1 MHVSINPYTSDL
13 PGGPLYGIPALEP
26 GAPVEDALGEEHP
39 GQAALAARRRILAGG
54 AGTCFL
60 MTGESGSGKTEA
72 TRGILA
78 LFSGLAGGGTGEA
91 PDAAVSPV
99 TVVGEKAAAGGA
111 LFLAGNLLVEALG
124 CAKTERNDNSS
135 RFGKRVTVRF
145 SRATGAVSGTRHRA
159 FLLEA
164 SRVLAHG
171 ASERSFHAF
180 YAIFR
185 GPGAEGEAPRRKR
198 SPARLPVPQPR
209 RQQPLPTPKCT
220 ETWQPDCPP
229 SESRRRS
236 RRTASGPSWRASCTS
251 RRSRF
256 RRPPRS
262 GRAGLCCKRAAG
274 VVVSTTWRRWRRRR
288 GRSGR
293 LPACWRRCSRR
304 ARRRSAPAARRQ
316 PAEVI
321 TSRHSAAKAAAVRD
335 GLAVGLYQALFEWVI
350 ALVNAGSA
358 DEKLVWRFL
367 VLRLLLTMLRCG

>member
-185 GPGAEGEAPRRKR
+185 GPPALKARLLGENARPHDFPCLNPGASNLCRGVDDAEVYRNVAAGLSAFGVPEAEQADRFWAVVACVLHLSKVTFSEAPAKRKGGVVLQTGGGGC
-198 SPARLPVPQPR
+198 SVDDMAPVEAAARALG
-209 RQQPLPTPKCT
+209 
-220 ETWQPDCPP
+220 
-229 SESRRRS
+229 
-236 RRTASGPSWRASCTS
+236 TAPGVLAALLTTS
-251 RRSRF
+251 TATI
-256 RRPPRS
+256 
-262 GRAGLCCKRAAG
+262 RAG
-274 VVVSTTWRRWRRRR
+274 SP
-288 GRSGR
+288 
-293 LPACWRRCSRR
+293 PA
-304 ARRRSAPAARRQ
+304 ARRRSSRAGTRRRRRR
-316 PAEVI
+316 PCETAWRWDC
-321 TSRHSAAKAAAVRD
+321 TKRCSSGSSRWGTPGRLTKNWYGA
-335 GLAVGLYQALFEWVI
+335 
-350 ALVNAGSA
+350 
-358 DEKLVWRFL
+358 FL
-367 VLRLLLTMLRCG
+367 C